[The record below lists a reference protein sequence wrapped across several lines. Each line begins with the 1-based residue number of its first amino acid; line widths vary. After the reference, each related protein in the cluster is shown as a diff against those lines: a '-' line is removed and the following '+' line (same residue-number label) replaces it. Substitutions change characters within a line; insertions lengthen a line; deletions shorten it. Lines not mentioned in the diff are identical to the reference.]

1 MPKRKQTA
9 EKPGT
14 RKNELCFREG
24 SVELVTRG
32 EGEGAVKTVRLSVS
46 SEEPYFRSYMW
57 DARKK
62 DWVSGYEVLG
72 HAEGEID
79 FTRMK
84 DGLVIQDTH
93 YGDQIGLMRNP
104 CIEDGKLCGDVEF
117 CCGERAQEIMRDA
130 LAGLRRNMSIGYRVK
145 EYKLV
150 GEAEDGEAIY
160 RAVKWMP
167 HEASFVNCPADA
179 TVGVGRNLAEDE
191 ETKTA
196 AIPAVVTNKE
206 TKTMNPEQVV
216 ECFRLAKAGNVEH
229 AEVDALI
236 KSGKTF
242 DEIRAELEGKVE
254 AYQKELRE
262 KAEKA
267 AQKPDVP
274 HAGGVKAV
282 VDEKTQREIKRC
294 YNLANVL
301 RALAGDTS
309 VDIGYEREISDEIV
323 AQTGRKAAQGIIVPD
338 FIRAAANT
346 SDGGLTLGTPA
357 YNTDTSAGGIT
368 GIGGTGKDTIATNL
382 LAGSFIEALR
392 DALVLTGAGMQTLSG
407 LTGDIA
413 IPKGGKVSAAWI
425 TAENGDASKTNPTFG
440 QVTATPHHVG
450 AYTDITRKLLLQS
463 SIDVQGFVVRELVY
477 AIAYAL
483 ENAAFNGSGSSG
495 QPTGLATQVPSGN
508 TVSFTA
514 GAPTLAKVLEMVTKI
529 DEANGNLGPQCFVGR
544 PSVWALLGGTID
556 WTAVSSTG
564 ENANVVSGVT
574 SGKYLLDTA
583 TNTVQGYRFVKS
595 NIAPAKQLL
604 FGDFSQLMLCLWSG
618 TDIVV
623 DQYSQCTKGALRVVA
638 LQDADFIV
646 RQPEAFSK
654 GTTLL
659 A

>member
-1 MPKRKQTA
+1 MGKPAKRDERTNDA
-9 EKPGT
+9 
-14 RKNELCFREG
+14 LAFREG
-24 SVELVTRG
+24 AVEVVREG
-32 EGEGAVKTVRLSVS
+32 EGECLKTTVRLSVS
-46 SEEPYFRSYMW
+46 SEEPYLRGYMY
-57 DARKK
+57 DPRTGKGIH
-62 DWVSGYEVLG
+62 GYEVLG

-93 YGDQIGLMRNP
+93 WGDQIGLMRNP
-104 CIEDGKLCGDVEF
+104 VVKDGKLTGEVEF

-130 LAGLRRNMSIGYRVK
+130 IAGLRRNMSVGYRVV
-145 EYKLV
+145 EYRMV
-150 GEAEDGEAIY
+150 GEAEDGEPIY

-167 HEASFVNCPADA
+167 HEASFVNVPADA
-179 TVGVGRNLAEDE
+179 TVGVGRSLEGTE
-191 ETKTA
+191 TA
-196 AIPAVVTNKE
+196 AAPAVVVKQE
-206 TKTMNPEQVV
+206 TKPMNPEQVV
-216 ECFRLAKAGNVEH
+216 ECFRLAKAGDVEH
-229 AEVDALI
+229 AEVDELI
-236 KSGKTF
+236 KSGKSF
-242 DEIRAELEGKVE
+242 DEIRAALEAKVE
-254 AYQKELRE
+254 ERMDELRE
-262 KAEKA
+262 KAGKA
-267 AQKPDVP
+267 KPEMP
-274 HAGGVKAV
+274 APSGKRAI
-282 VDEKTQREIKRC
+282 VDEGDERKIRRS

-323 AQTGRKAAQGIIVPD
+323 AQTGRRAAQGIIVPD

-357 YNTDTSAGGIT
+357 YGADTGAGGVA
-368 GIGGTGKDTIATNL
+368 GVGGTGKNTIATNL
-382 LAGSFIEALR
+382 LSGSFIEALR

-425 TAENGDASKTNPTFG
+425 TAENGDASKTKPNFG

-495 QPTGLATQVPSGN
+495 QPTGLASQIPAGN
-508 TVSFTA
+508 TVSFAA

-544 PSVWALLGGTID
+544 PSVWGLLGGTID

-646 RQPEAFSK
+646 RQPEAFAK

-659 A
+659 S

>member
-1 MPKRKQTA
+1 MPKRKQAA
-9 EKPGT
+9 EKPGMKKT
-14 RKNELCFREG
+14 DLCFREG
-24 SVELVTRG
+24 LIELVTHG
-32 EGEGAVKTVRLSVS
+32 EGENAVKTVRLSVS

-62 DWVSGYEVLG
+62 DWISGYEVLG

-104 CIEDGKLCGDVEF
+104 EVKDGKLCGEVEF

-130 LAGLRRNMSIGYRVK
+130 LAGLRRNMSVGYRVK

-150 GEAEDGEAIY
+150 GEAEDGQAIY

-179 TVGVGRNLAEDE
+179 TVGVGRDLAEDE
-191 ETKTA
+191 EKTA
-196 AIPAVVTNKE
+196 ATPAVVIHKE

-236 KSGKTF
+236 KSGKSF

-267 AQKPDVP
+267 AAKPDVP
-274 HAGGVKAV
+274 PAGGVKAV
-282 VDEKTQREIKRC
+282 VDEKTQREIKRR
-294 YNLANVL
+294 YSLANVM

-309 VDIGYEREISDEIV
+309 VDIGYEREMSKEIEGK
-323 AQTGRKAAQGIIVPD
+323 TGRKAQGLIVPD
-338 FIRAAANT
+338 FIRAANAEGVQT
-346 SDGGLTLGTPA
+346 FGTPDFSSTEGQLG
-357 YNTDTSAGGIT
+357 NNVAGSGHNV
-368 GIGGTGKDTIATNL
+368 IAANL
-382 LAGSFIEALR
+382 LVGSFIEALR
-392 DALVLTGAGMQTLSG
+392 DALVLSGAGMQTLSG
-407 LTGDIA
+407 LVGDIA
-413 IPKGGKVSAAWI
+413 IPKGGKVTAAWI
-425 TAENGDASKTNPTFG
+425 TQENGDATKTNPTLG
-440 QVTATPHHVG
+440 QISASPKTCG
-450 AYTDITRKLLLQS
+450 AYVDITRKLLLQS

-483 ENAAFNGSGSSG
+483 EAAGFSGAGSSG
-495 QPTGLATQVPSGN
+495 VPLGLVSQITQ

-514 GAPTLAKVLEMVTKI
+514 GAPTLAKLLEMVATI
-529 DEANGNLGPQCFVGR
+529 DEANGNLGPQCFIGK
-544 PSVWALLGGTID
+544 PSVWALLASTID
-556 WTAVSSTG
+556 WTAVTASD
-564 ENANVVSGVT
+564 ANVGGVT
-574 SGKYLLDTA
+574 SGRHLLDTA
-583 TNTVQGYRFVKS
+583 TNTCQGYKFIKS

-604 FGDFSQLMLCLWSG
+604 FGDFSQLVLCLWSG
-618 TDIVV
+618 TDILV
-623 DQYSQCTKGALRVVA
+623 DQYSNCTKGALRVVA

-646 RQPEAFSK
+646 RQPAAFAK

>member
-1 MPKRKQTA
+1 MPKMKQTA
-9 EKPGT
+9 EKLGT

-46 SEEPYFRSYMW
+46 SEEPYFRSFMW

-62 DWVSGYEVLG
+62 DWISGYEVLG

-104 CIEDGKLCGDVEF
+104 EIKDGKLCGDVEF

-145 EYKLV
+145 EYKLI

-262 KAEKA
+262 KAA
-267 AQKPDVP
+267 AKPDMP
-274 HAGGVKAV
+274 TPGAKRAI
-282 VDEKTQREIKRC
+282 VDENTQREIKRC
-294 YNLANVL
+294 YNLANVM

-309 VDIGYEREISDEIV
+309 VDIGYEREVSQEMEGK
-323 AQTGRKAAQGIIVPD
+323 TGRKAQGLIIPD
-338 FIRAAANT
+338 FVRAAAN
-346 SDGGLTLGTPA
+346 SNDGGLTLGTPA
-357 YNTDTSAGGIT
+357 YNTDTAAGGIT
-368 GIGGTGKDTIATNL
+368 GIGGAGKNTVATNL
-382 LAGSFIEALR
+382 LVGSFIEALR

-407 LTGDIA
+407 LVGDIA
-413 IPKGGKVSAAWI
+413 IPKGGKVTASWV
-425 TAENGDASKTNPTFG
+425 TAENGDASKSNPTFG
-440 QVTATPHHVG
+440 QVQATPHTCG
-450 AYTDITRKLLLQS
+450 AYVDITRKLLLQS

-483 ENAAFNGSGSSG
+483 EAAGFAGTGTSG
-495 QPTGLATQVPSGN
+495 QPTGLASQITQ

-514 GAPTLAKVLEMVTKI
+514 GAPTLAKVLEMISTI
-529 DEANGNLGPQCFVGR
+529 DEANGVTGMQSFIGK
-544 PSVWALLGGTID
+544 PSVWALLGATID
-556 WTAVSSTG
+556 WTAVTASD
-564 ENANVVSGVT
+564 ANVGGVT
-574 SGKYLLDTA
+574 SGRYLLDTA
-583 TNTVQGYRFVKS
+583 TNTCQGYPFIKS
-595 NIAPAKQLL
+595 NLAPAKQLL

-623 DQYSQCTKGALRVVA
+623 DQYSNCTKGALRVVA

-646 RQPEAFSK
+646 RQPAAFAK

-659 A
+659 S

>member
-1 MPKRKQTA
+1 MPKMKQTA
-9 EKPGT
+9 EKLGT

-46 SEEPYFRSYMW
+46 SEEPYFRSFMW

-62 DWVSGYEVLG
+62 DWISGYEVLG

-104 CIEDGKLCGDVEF
+104 EIKDGKLCGDVEF

-145 EYKLV
+145 EYKLI

-191 ETKTA
+191 ENKTA

-262 KAEKA
+262 KAA
-267 AQKPDVP
+267 AKPDMP
-274 HAGGVKAV
+274 TPGAKRAI
-282 VDEKTQREIKRC
+282 VDENTQREIKRC
-294 YNLANVL
+294 YNLANVM

-309 VDIGYEREISDEIV
+309 VDIGYEREVSQEMEGK
-323 AQTGRKAAQGIIVPD
+323 TGRKAQGLIIPD
-338 FIRAAANT
+338 FVRAAAN
-346 SDGGLTLGTPA
+346 SNDGGLTLGTPA
-357 YNTDTSAGGIT
+357 YNTDTAAGGIT
-368 GIGGTGKDTIATNL
+368 GIGGAGKNTVATNL
-382 LAGSFIEALR
+382 LVGSFIEALR

-407 LTGDIA
+407 LVGDIA
-413 IPKGGKVSAAWI
+413 IPKGGKVTASWV
-425 TAENGDASKTNPTFG
+425 TAENGDASKSNPTFG
-440 QVTATPHHVG
+440 QVQATPHTCG
-450 AYTDITRKLLLQS
+450 AYVDITRKLLLQS

-483 ENAAFNGSGSSG
+483 EAAGFAGTGTSG
-495 QPTGLATQVPSGN
+495 QPTGLASQITQ

-514 GAPTLAKVLEMVTKI
+514 GAPTLAKVLEMISTI
-529 DEANGNLGPQCFVGR
+529 DEANGVTGMQSFIGK
-544 PSVWALLGGTID
+544 PSVWALLGATID
-556 WTAVSSTG
+556 WTAVTASD
-564 ENANVVSGVT
+564 ANVGGVT
-574 SGKYLLDTA
+574 SGRYLLDTA
-583 TNTVQGYRFVKS
+583 TNTCQGYPFIKS
-595 NIAPAKQLL
+595 NLAPAKQLL

-623 DQYSQCTKGALRVVA
+623 DQYSNCTKGALRVVA

-646 RQPEAFSK
+646 RQPAAFAK

-659 A
+659 S

>member
-9 EKPGT
+9 EKLGT

-46 SEEPYFRSYMW
+46 SEEPYFRSFMW

-62 DWVSGYEVLG
+62 DWISGYEVLG

-104 CIEDGKLCGDVEF
+104 EIKDGKLCGDVEF

-145 EYKLV
+145 EYKLI

-191 ETKTA
+191 EPKTA

-262 KAEKA
+262 KAA
-267 AQKPDVP
+267 AKPDMP
-274 HAGGVKAV
+274 TPGAKRAI
-282 VDEKTQREIKRC
+282 VDENTQREIKRC
-294 YNLANVL
+294 YNLANVM

-309 VDIGYEREISDEIV
+309 VDIGYEREVSQEMEGK
-323 AQTGRKAAQGIIVPD
+323 TGRKAQGLIIPD
-338 FIRAAANT
+338 FIRAAAN
-346 SDGGLTLGTPA
+346 SNDGGLTLGTPA
-357 YNTDTSAGGIT
+357 YNTDTAAGGIA
-368 GIGGTGKDTIATNL
+368 GIGGAGKNTVATNL
-382 LAGSFIEALR
+382 LVGSFIEALR
-392 DALVLTGAGMQTLSG
+392 AALVLGKAGMQTLTG
-407 LTGDIA
+407 LVGDIA
-413 IPKGGKVSAAWI
+413 IPKGGKVTASWV
-425 TAENGDASKTNPTFG
+425 TAENGDASKSNPTFG
-440 QVTATPHHVG
+440 QVQATPHTCG
-450 AYTDITRKLLLQS
+450 AYVDITRKLLLQS

-483 ENAAFNGSGSSG
+483 EAAGFAGTGTSG
-495 QPTGLATQVPSGN
+495 QPTGLASQITQ

-514 GAPTLAKVLEMVTKI
+514 GAPTLAKVLEMISTI
-529 DEANGNLGPQCFVGR
+529 DEANGVTGMQSFIGK
-544 PSVWALLGGTID
+544 PSVWALLGATID
-556 WTAVSSTG
+556 WTAVTASDAKVG
-564 ENANVVSGVT
+564 GVT
-574 SGKYLLDTA
+574 SGRYLLDTA
-583 TNTVQGYRFVKS
+583 TNTCQGYPFIKS
-595 NIAPAKQLL
+595 NLAPAKQLL

-623 DQYSQCTKGALRVVA
+623 DQYSNCTKGALRVVA

-646 RQPEAFSK
+646 RQPAAFAK

-659 A
+659 S

>member
-1 MPKRKQTA
+1 MG
-9 EKPGT
+9 KPTG
-14 RKNELCFREG
+14 KNEQTNDALAFREG
-24 SVELVTRG
+24 AVEVVREG
-32 EGEGAVKTVRLSVS
+32 EGERLKTTVRLSVS
-46 SEEPYFRSYMW
+46 SEEPYLRGYMY
-57 DARKK
+57 DPRTGKGIH
-62 DWVSGYEVLG
+62 GYEVLG

-79 FTRMK
+79 FSRMK

-93 YGDQIGLMRNP
+93 WGDQVGLMRNP
-104 CIEDGKLCGDVEF
+104 VVKDGKLTGDVEF

-130 LAGLRRNMSIGYRVK
+130 IAGLRRNMSVGYRVI
-145 EYKLV
+145 EYRMV
-150 GEAEDGEAIY
+150 GEADDGEPIY

-167 HEASFVNCPADA
+167 HEASFVNVPADA
-179 TVGVGRNLAEDE
+179 TVGVGRSLE
-191 ETKTA
+191 ETEA
-196 AIPAVVTNKE
+196 AATPAVVVKQE
-206 TKTMNPEQVV
+206 TKSMDPNQVV

-236 KSGKTF
+236 KSEKSF
-242 DEIRAELEGKVE
+242 DEIRSELEGRVE
-254 AYQKELRE
+254 KYQAELRE
-262 KAEKA
+262 RAEKA
-267 AQKPDVP
+267 KPEMPAPGAQR
-274 HAGGVKAV
+274 AI
-282 VDEKTQREIKRC
+282 VDEGDEKKIRRN

-301 RALAGDTS
+301 RALAGDAS

-338 FIRAAANT
+338 FIRAAAN
-346 SDGGLTLGTPA
+346 SADGGLTLGTPA
-357 YNTDTSAGGIT
+357 YGADTGAGGIA
-368 GIGGTGKDTIATNL
+368 GVGGTGKNTIATNL
-382 LAGSFIEALR
+382 LSGSFIEALR

-483 ENAAFNGSGSSG
+483 ENAAFNGTGTSGM
-495 QPTGLATQVPSGN
+495 PNGLANQVAQ

-514 GAPTLAKVLEMVTKI
+514 GAPTLAKVLEMITKI

-544 PSVWALLGGTID
+544 PSIWALLGGTID

-564 ENANVVSGVT
+564 ESANVVSGVT

-646 RQPEAFSK
+646 RQPAAFSK

-659 A
+659 S

>member
-1 MPKRKQTA
+1 MAKMAKTTKSDRGLA
-9 EKPGT
+9 
-14 RKNELCFREG
+14 FREG
-24 SVELVTRG
+24 AVELVRGG
-32 EGEGAVKTVRLSVS
+32 EGDGEAVAIRLSVS
-46 SEEPYFRSYMW
+46 SEEPYLRGRMFDPKSGK
-57 DARKK
+57 AIH
-62 DWVSGYEVLG
+62 GYEVLG
-72 HAEGEID
+72 HGEGEID
-79 FTRMK
+79 FSRMK

-93 YGDQIGLMRNP
+93 WGDQVGLMRSP
-104 CIEDGKLCGDVEF
+104 EVKDGKLTGEVEF
-117 CCGERAQEIMRDA
+117 CCGERAQEIRRDA
-130 LAGLRRNMSIGYRVK
+130 LAGLRRNMSVGYRVA
-145 EYKLV
+145 EYKKV
-150 GEAEDGEAIY
+150 GEAEDGEPVW
-160 RAVKWMP
+160 RAVRWMP
-167 HEASFVNCPADA
+167 HEASFVNVPADA
-179 TVGVGRNLAEDE
+179 TVGVGRSLE
-191 ETKTA
+191 ETEA
-196 AIPAVVTNKE
+196 AAAPAVVIKQE
-206 TKTMNPEQVV
+206 TKSMDPNQVV

-229 AEVDALI
+229 AEVDDLI
-236 KSGKTF
+236 KSGKSF
-242 DEIRAELEGKVE
+242 DEIRSVLEGKVE
-254 AYQKELRE
+254 AYQNELRE
-262 KAEKA
+262 RAEA
-267 AQKPDVP
+267 AKPAMP
-274 HAGGVKAV
+274 APAAGRAI
-282 VDEKTQREIKRC
+282 VDEGTQREIRRA
-294 YNLANVL
+294 YSLPNVL

-309 VDIGYEREISDEIV
+309 VDIGFEREVSDEIV

-338 FIRAAANT
+338 FIRAAANAA
-346 SDGGLTLGTPA
+346 DGALTLGTPA
-357 YNTDTSAGGIT
+357 FNADTTAGGIA
-368 GIGGTGKDTIATNL
+368 GVGGTGKNTVATNL

-413 IPKGGKVSAAWI
+413 IPKGGKVNAAWI
-425 TAENGDASKTNPTFG
+425 TNENGDASKTNPTFG

-483 ENAAFNGSGSSG
+483 ENAGFNGTGANG
-495 QPTGLATQVPSGN
+495 EPTGLASQIAQ

-544 PSVWALLGGTID
+544 PSVWGLLGGTLD
-556 WTAVSSTG
+556 WTAVSG
-564 ENANVVSGVT
+564 EGGVGGVT

-618 TDIVV
+618 TDVMV

-646 RQPEAFSK
+646 RQPAAFSK

>member
-9 EKPGT
+9 EKLGT

-46 SEEPYFRSYMW
+46 SEEPYFRSFMW

-62 DWVSGYEVLG
+62 DWISGYEVLG

-104 CIEDGKLCGDVEF
+104 EIKDGKLCGDVEF

-145 EYKLV
+145 EYKLI

-191 ETKTA
+191 EPQTA

-262 KAEKA
+262 KAA
-267 AQKPDVP
+267 AKPDMP
-274 HAGGVKAV
+274 TPGAKRAI
-282 VDEKTQREIKRC
+282 VDENTQREIKRC
-294 YNLANVL
+294 YNLANVM

-309 VDIGYEREISDEIV
+309 VDIGYEREVSQEMEGK
-323 AQTGRKAAQGIIVPD
+323 TGRKAQGLIIPD
-338 FIRAAANT
+338 FIRAAAN
-346 SDGGLTLGTPA
+346 SNDGGLTLGTPA
-357 YNTDTSAGGIT
+357 YNTDTAAGGIT
-368 GIGGTGKDTIATNL
+368 GIGGAGKNTVATNL
-382 LAGSFIEALR
+382 LVGSFIEALR
-392 DALVLTGAGMQTLSG
+392 AALVLGKAGMQTLTG
-407 LTGDIA
+407 LVGDIA
-413 IPKGGKVSAAWI
+413 IPKGGKVTASWV
-425 TAENGDASKTNPTFG
+425 TAENGDASKSNPTFG
-440 QVTATPHHVG
+440 QVQATPHTCG
-450 AYTDITRKLLLQS
+450 AYVDITRKLLLQS

-483 ENAAFNGSGSSG
+483 EAAGFAGTGTSG
-495 QPTGLATQVPSGN
+495 QPTGLASQITQ

-514 GAPTLAKVLEMVTKI
+514 GAPTLAKVLEMISTI
-529 DEANGNLGPQCFVGR
+529 DEANGVTGMQSFIGK
-544 PSVWALLGGTID
+544 PSVWALLGATID
-556 WTAVSSTG
+556 WTAVTNSDS
-564 ENANVVSGVT
+564 NVSGVT
-574 SGKYLLDTA
+574 SGRYLLDTA
-583 TNTVQGYRFVKS
+583 TNTCQGYPFIKS
-595 NIAPAKQLL
+595 NLAPAKQLL

-623 DQYSQCTKGALRVVA
+623 DQYSNCTKGALRVVA

-646 RQPEAFSK
+646 RQPAAFAK

>member
-62 DWVSGYEVLG
+62 DWISGYEVLG

-104 CIEDGKLCGDVEF
+104 EIEDGKLCGDVEF

-145 EYKLV
+145 EYKMI

-196 AIPAVVTNKE
+196 ATPAVVTNKE

-254 AYQKELRE
+254 AYQKDLRE

-267 AQKPDVP
+267 AAKPDMP
-274 HAGGVKAV
+274 TPGAKRAI

-294 YNLANVL
+294 YNLANVM

-309 VDIGYEREISDEIV
+309 VDIGYEREVSQEMEGK
-323 AQTGRKAAQGIIVPD
+323 TGRKAQGLIIPD
-338 FIRAAANT
+338 FIRAAANST
-346 SDGGLTLGTPA
+346 DGGLTLGTPA

-368 GIGGTGKDTIATNL
+368 GIGGAGKYTVATNL

-392 DALVLTGAGMQTLSG
+392 AALVLGKAGMQTLSG
-407 LTGDIA
+407 LVGDIA
-413 IPKGGKVSAAWI
+413 IPKGGKITASWV
-425 TAENGDASKTNPTFG
+425 TAENGDASKSNPTFG
-440 QVTATPHHVG
+440 QVQATPHTCG
-450 AYTDITRKLLLQS
+450 AYVDITRKLLLQS

-483 ENAAFNGSGSSG
+483 EAAGFAGSGSSG
-495 QPTGLATQVPSGN
+495 QPTGLASQITQ

-514 GAPTLAKVLEMVTKI
+514 GAPTLAKVLEMISTI
-529 DEANGNLGPQCFVGR
+529 DEANGVTGAQCFIGK
-544 PSVWALLGGTID
+544 PSVWALLGATID
-556 WTAVSSTG
+556 WTAVTASD
-564 ENANVVSGVT
+564 ANVGGVT
-574 SGKYLLDTA
+574 SGRYLLDTV
-583 TNTVQGYRFVKS
+583 TNTCQGYSFIKS
-595 NIAPAKQLL
+595 NLAPAKQLL

-623 DQYSQCTKGALRVVA
+623 DQYSNCTKGALRVVA

>member
-267 AQKPDVP
+267 AAKPDVP
-274 HAGGVKAV
+274 PAGGVKAV
-282 VDEKTQREIKRC
+282 VDEKTQREIKRM
-294 YNLANVL
+294 YSLANVM

-309 VDIGYEREISDEIV
+309 VDIGYEREMSKEIEGK
-323 AQTGRKAAQGIIVPD
+323 TGRKAQGIIVPD
-338 FIRAAANT
+338 FIRAANAEGVQT
-346 SDGGLTLGTPA
+346 FGTPDFSSTEGQLG
-357 YNTDTSAGGIT
+357 NSVAGSGHNV
-368 GIGGTGKDTIATNL
+368 IATNL
-382 LAGSFIEALR
+382 LVGSFIEALR
-392 DALVLTGAGMQTLSG
+392 DALVLSGAGMQTLSG
-407 LTGDIA
+407 LVGDIA
-413 IPKGGKVSAAWI
+413 IPKGGKVSASWI
-425 TAENGDASKTNPTFG
+425 TQENGDATKTNPTLG
-440 QVTATPHHVG
+440 QISASPKTCG
-450 AYTDITRKLLLQS
+450 AYVDITRKLLLQS

-477 AIAYAL
+477 AIAHAL
-483 ENAAFNGSGSSG
+483 EEAGFSGAGSSG
-495 QPTGLATQVPSGN
+495 VPLGLVRQITN

-514 GAPTLAKVLEMVTKI
+514 GSPTLADLLNMVAKI
-529 DEANGNLGPQCFVGR
+529 DEANGVLGAQTFIGK
-544 PSVWALLGGTID
+544 PSVWALLASTID
-556 WTAVSSTG
+556 WTAVTASDT
-564 ENANVVSGVT
+564 NVGGIT
-574 SGKYLLDTA
+574 SGRHLLDTA
-583 TNTVQGYRFVKS
+583 TNTCQGYKFVKS
-595 NIAPAKQLL
+595 NLAPAKQLF
-604 FGDFSQLMLCLWSG
+604 FGDFSQLVLCLWSG
-618 TDIVV
+618 TDVLV

-646 RQPEAFSK
+646 RQPAAFAK